1 MGLPW
6 TDPLR
11 RHEGTKTPL
20 YKTRFVASCLR
31 GVIAMSVA
39 SIPILGARAIGARAF
54 QASGDARLT
63 AETPS
68 YTVDPVW
75 PKPLPNHWLVG
86 AVAGI
91 AVDSRDHIWITHRP
105 STLQPNETRSIW
117 KAAPPVLEF
126 DQDGALVQAWG
137 GPGAGY
143 EWPQL
148 EHGIYVDAHDNVWLG
163 GGGEK
168 DAQILEFTRDGT
180 FLRQIGHYGKGR
192 GSNDTENLGG
202 AATMVVDEGAR
213 ELYVADGYVNH
224 RVIVFDAV
232 TGAYKRHW
240 GAYGKA
246 PDDAYFTNAGERLPG
261 PFSGAVQ
268 NENKPSQYDPDGPPP
283 PQFRIVHA
291 VRIAKDGLV
300 YVCDRTNDRLQVFR
314 KDGTFVR
321 EVFLA
326 RRTFGSGSVWDL
338 AFSPDPGQAFMA
350 VIDGTNQQ
358 VYVLRRD
365 SLEVVDTFGGGG
377 HWAGQFYGAH
387 NIAAD
392 SHGNLFITETYE
404 GKRVQKFVYGDQARL
419 KGSPSSRPEDG
430 ARAQATRAEGARAF
444 QASDPIRTGDY
455 TVRGLKP
462 SDFPRVRKL
471 ADNVYT
477 FEQIDPTKRIVTV
490 NNLIVISREG
500 VLVAESQ
507 GTADNTKKLVAEIA
521 RLTPQPIKY
530 VVVGSEHG
538 DHTGGIGAFP
548 SGVTYFAHP
557 FSAPRIKQPTETVAD
572 KKVLNLGGT
581 EIQILFLGRAH
592 TGGDL
597 QVFLPRERILFMS
610 EVFINRIFPSMA
622 NGYPS
627 EWVETL
633 KRSEALDPIW
643 YVPAHGF
650 VDDAAVLKEEERNY
664 RMAIEKIIAE
674 GTRLHDAKT
683 PVESAAAGARL
694 EPFDGWTRAANN
706 ATSALQR
713 VYAERD
719 GALERR

>member
-1 MGLPW
+1 MWFAW
-6 TDPLR
+6 TDPPR
-11 RHEGTKTPL
+11 RHENTKVVL
-20 YKTRFVASCLR
+20 YKKIFVPSCLR
-31 GVIAMSVA
+31 GVILALLVLLAMTSG
-39 SIPILGARAIGARAF
+39 GARSF
-54 QASGDARLT
+54 QASAHAGAPVFKPGAGCCQPSGAARLKGS
-63 AETPS
+63 PS
-68 YTVDPVW
+68 YTVDPYW

-91 AVDSRDHIWITHRP
+91 AVDARDHVWITHRP

-126 DQDGALVQAWG
+126 DQDGTLVQAWG

-148 EHGIYVDAHDNVWLG
+148 EHGIYVDAQDHVWLG

-168 DAQILEFTRDGT
+168 DAQVLEFTRDGK
-180 FLRQIGHYGKGR
+180 FLMQIGHQGKGR

-202 AATMVVDEGAR
+202 AATLVVDEAAH

-224 RVIVFDAV
+224 RVIVFDAN

-240 GAYGKA
+240 GAYGKR

-261 PFSGAVQ
+261 PFSGTVQ

-326 RRTFGSGSVWDL
+326 KRTFGSGSVWDL
-338 AFSPDPGQAFMA
+338 AFSPDPEQAFMA

-358 VYVLRRD
+358 VYVLRRE
-365 SLEVVDTFGGGG
+365 SLETVATFGGGG

-404 GKRVQKFVYGDQARL
+404 GKRIQKFLYRVAATEGQLAP
-419 KGSPSSRPEDG
+419 SPEPLPRQPL
-430 ARAQATRAEGARAF
+430 
-444 QASDPIRTGDY
+444 RTGDY
-455 TVRGLKP
+455 SERGLTP
-462 SDFPRVRKL
+462 SDFPRVKKL

-490 NNLIVISREG
+490 NNLIVITSDG
-500 VLVAESQ
+500 VLIADGQ
-507 GTADNTKKLVAEIA
+507 GTPDNTRRLVAEIA

-538 DHTGGIGAFP
+538 DHTGGNAAFP
-548 SGVTYFAHP
+548 SGVTFFAHP
-557 FSAPRIKQPTETVAD
+557 FSAPRVKQPTEAVAD
-572 KKVLNLGGT
+572 KKVLQLGGT

-597 QVFLPRERILFMS
+597 QVFLPKEKILFMS

-627 EWVETL
+627 EWVATL
-633 KRSEALDPIW
+633 KKSEALDPIW

-650 VDDAAVLKEEERNY
+650 VDAAAVLKEEERNY
-664 RMAIEKIIAE
+664 RLAIEKIIEE
-674 GTRLHDAKT
+674 GTRLHAAKT
-683 PVESAAAGARL
+683 PAENAAAAARL
-694 EPFDGWTRAANN
+694 EPYDGWTRAANN

-713 VYAERD
+713 VYMEID
-719 GALERR
+719 GALSGR